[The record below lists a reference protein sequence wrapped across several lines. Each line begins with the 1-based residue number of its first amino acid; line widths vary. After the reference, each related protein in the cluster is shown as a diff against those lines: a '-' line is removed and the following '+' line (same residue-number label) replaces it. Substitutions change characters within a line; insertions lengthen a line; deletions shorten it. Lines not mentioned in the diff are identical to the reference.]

1 MANYAKKKKKKK
13 TSFWQNERW
22 QKHKS
27 TWFDFVYPFNF
38 KNRYWFKTFFRKLG
52 TIFKLC
58 DFKNG
63 GCLTFLVAARQP

>member
-1 MANYAKKKKKKK
+1 MANNAQKVK

-27 TWFDFVYPFNF
+27 TWFDFVYPFALE
-38 KNRYWFKTFFRKLG
+38 NRYLFKTFFQKIG
-52 TIFKLC
+52 TIFELC
-58 DFKNG
+58 DLKNG